1 MIKKIVLG
9 GIIGGVLMFI
19 WSAVAHM
26 LLPIG
31 EMGIKSIPNE
41 DAVLAVMKA
50 NITEP
55 GFYFF
60 PGEGMMQSR
69 SLPAEQKKAA
79 EEAWTRKYEAGPRGV
94 MVYYPV
100 GETPMPPS
108 KLIYEFLSDVVGG
121 FIAAFILAMAT
132 QRVRSSAGRIGF
144 VALLG
149 LLSWILIEF
158 SYWNW
163 YGFPPAYVTGTLIDQ
178 VVGMAFAGIGI
189 AFVFRKTDVS

>member
-1 MIKKIVLG
+1 MTKKIVLG

-19 WSAVAHM
+19 WSAVSHM

-31 EMGIKSIPNE
+31 SMGIKSIPNE
-41 DAVLAVMKA
+41 DAVLAAMKT

-60 PGEGMMQSR
+60 PGEGMMEAQSG
-69 SLPAEQKKAA
+69 SKEQQDAA
-79 EEAWTRKYEAGPRGV
+79 MAAWTKKYEAGPRGV
-94 MVYYPV
+94 MVYYPT

-108 KLIYEFLSDVVGG
+108 KLIFEGLSDVVGAL
-121 FIAAFILAMAT
+121 IAAFLLSMAT
-132 QRVRSSAGRIGF
+132 LRVRSFAGRVGF
-144 VALLG
+144 VTLLG
-149 LLSWILIEF
+149 LLAWILIEF

-178 VVGMAFAGIGI
+178 VVGMAFAGVGI
-189 AFVFRKTDVS
+189 AIVFRKTDVA

>member
-1 MIKKIVLG
+1 MTKKIVLG

-19 WSAVAHM
+19 WSAVSHM

-31 EMGIKSIPNE
+31 TMGIKAIPKE

-60 PGEGMMQSR
+60 PGEGMMEAQ
-69 SLPAEQKKAA
+69 SLPKEQRQAA
-79 EEAWTRKYEAGPRGV
+79 TDAWTKKYEAGPTGI
-94 MVYYPV
+94 MVYHPT
-100 GETPMPPS
+100 GETPMPTS
-108 KLIYEFLSDVVGG
+108 RLIYEFLSDVVGAL
-121 FIAAFILAMAT
+121 IAAFVLAMAT
-132 QRVRSSAGRIGF
+132 LRIKTFAARVGF
-144 VALLG
+144 VSLLG
-149 LLSWILIEF
+149 FLSWILIEF

-163 YGFPPAYVTGTLIDQ
+163 YGFPLAYEMGQLIDQ

-189 AFVFRKTDVS
+189 AFMFRKTDVS

>member
-1 MIKKIVLG
+1 MTKKIVLG

-31 EMGIKSIPNE
+31 TMGIKAIPNE
-41 DAVLAVMKA
+41 DAVLSVMKS

-60 PGEGMMQSR
+60 PGEGIMQ
-69 SLPAEQKKAA
+69 AESGSKEQQDAA
-79 EEAWTRKYEAGPRGV
+79 MEAWKKKYEAGPRGI
-94 MVYYPV
+94 MVYHPT
-100 GETPMPPS
+100 GESPMSPRQ
-108 KLIYEFLSDVVGG
+108 LIYEGLSDVVGAL
-121 FIAAFILAMAT
+121 IAAFLLSLAT
-132 QRVRSSAGRIGF
+132 LRVKSFAGRVGF

-149 LLSWILIEF
+149 ALAWILIEF

-189 AFVFRKTDVS
+189 AMVFRKTDVS